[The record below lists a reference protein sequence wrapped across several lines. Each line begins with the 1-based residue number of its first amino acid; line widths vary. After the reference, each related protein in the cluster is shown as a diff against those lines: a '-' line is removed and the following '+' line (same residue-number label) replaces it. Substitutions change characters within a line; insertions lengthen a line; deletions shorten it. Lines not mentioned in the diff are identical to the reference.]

1 MKERKTREEI
11 FQAAYKRGMIAIA
24 YREQGMTYK
33 EIGKLLDVSAHRAS
47 TIILSAKQRLKM
59 LEKKEASKR
68 LLDSL
73 QRGEVFK

>member
-33 EIGKLLDVSAHRAS
+33 EIGKLFNVSTNRALLLV
-47 TIILSAKQRLKM
+47 LSAKLRLEK

-73 QRGEVFK
+73 QRGEVSK